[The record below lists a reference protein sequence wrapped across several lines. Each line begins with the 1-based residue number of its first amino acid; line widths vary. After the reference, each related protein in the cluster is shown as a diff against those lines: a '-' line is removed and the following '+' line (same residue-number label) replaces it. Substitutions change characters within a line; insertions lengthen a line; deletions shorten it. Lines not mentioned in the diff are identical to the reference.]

1 MGIYT
6 KTGDKGT
13 TALFTGERVKKYSDR
28 VETYGTFD
36 ECNAQ
41 ISVAEKFCQRE
52 ENRALL
58 KWVQE
63 RMFILDG
70 EIASADADR
79 FYGKSD
85 RIEDADVARLERVI
99 DDYTAKLPVL
109 HAFILPGTSVAGAHL
124 HLCRTVCRRAE
135 RLLIRL
141 NEDSPF
147 RPVVLRYAN
156 RLSDFLYI
164 VARDEDE
171 ADHQEQMCDEIVRR
185 YQEAVQDHQT
195 H

>member
-1 MGIYT
+1 MAIYT

-13 TALFTGERVKKYSDR
+13 TSLFTGERVKKYDIR
-28 VETYGTFD
+28 VETYGSFD

-52 ENRALL
+52 KNKELL
-58 KWVQE
+58 KWVQY

-70 EIASADADR
+70 EIASSDPDK

-85 RIEDADVARLERVI
+85 RITEADVHRMEGVI
-99 DDYTAKLPVL
+99 DEYTNKLPEL
-109 HAFILPGTSVAGAHL
+109 HSFILPGTSLAGAHL
-124 HLCRTVCRRAE
+124 HLARTVCRRAE
-135 RLLIRL
+135 RLLIHV
-141 NEDSPF
+141 NEEEPF
-147 RPVVLRYAN
+147 RAEVLRYAN

-171 ADHQEQMCDEIVRR
+171 YARTQGICNEVLKR
-185 YQEAVQDHQT
+185 YQEALANK
-195 H
+195 